1 MAKRRSK
8 LPYSTFLEVEWED
21 AASNEG
27 WVAKDE
33 DTSPEIIVSRGW
45 LVKNEIGYVT
55 LANSIHKTSDAEVGG
70 TQTIPR
76 GMIRHCKELKVSNAR
91 SKSRDKVHPEPTT
104 ETVHREQS
112 KG

>member
-21 AASNEG
+21 AASNDG

-45 LVKNEIGYVT
+45 LVKDEIGYIT

-76 GMIRHCKELKVSNAR
+76 GMIRHCKELKVSHAR
-91 SKSRDKVHPEPTT
+91 SKPRDKVHPEPAPTP
-104 ETVHREQS
+104 VHREP
-112 KG
+112 GEG